1 MHLNNSGDFPDGPV
15 VKTLRFHCMGSR
27 DQSLV
32 GEPRSW
38 MLHGMAGKKKKS
50 AILGKGFWAS
60 LDSKGLRRVRLF
72 VTPWTIQSMELSRP
86 EYWSG

>member
-1 MHLNNSGDFPDGPV
+1 MVLFVFDFMHLNNSGDFPDGPV

-38 MLHGMAGKKKKS
+38 MLHGMAGKKKKNPQFWERVS
-50 AILGKGFWAS
+50 GLHWTPKGSVVSDS
-60 LDSKGLRRVRLF
+60 L
-72 VTPWTIQSMELSRP
+72 
-86 EYWSG
+86 